1 MMSQGEP
8 RLKFGGLKP
17 WANAESVTALAPKQR
32 FRLHP
37 IMPGKIA
44 GTIGRTAVQDLKDAR
59 RLHGLSRPHV
69 AAVLGCSPVTL
80 KFWETG
86 RRKPS
91 RISAHWIAAL
101 ASKIKLEGDHAL
113 NVFLGCREF

>member
-1 MMSQGEP
+1 
-8 RLKFGGLKP
+8 
-17 WANAESVTALAPKQR
+17 
-32 FRLHP
+32 
-37 IMPGKIA
+37 MPGKIA
-44 GTIGRTAVQDLKDAR
+44 GSIGRTAVQDLRDVR
-59 RLHGLSRPHV
+59 RLHGLSRHHV

-101 ASKIKLEGDHAL
+101 ASKIKREGDHAL
-113 NVFLGCREF
+113 DEFLVCHGF